1 MQNPPF
7 QQVGVLDL
15 ESFFPAKDRFELAM
29 LLNNL
34 LAAPGFAAWL
44 QGDSLNIDRLL
55 HTPSGRPRVSVF
67 SIAHLS
73 DAERMFFVSLLLNEV
88 LGWMR
93 SCSGTT
99 SLRALLYIDEL
110 LGYMPPVS
118 NPPSKKP
125 LLTLLKQ
132 ARAFGLGIILATQN
146 PVDLDYKGLAN
157 AGSWFIGRLQ
167 TERDKQR
174 VLEGLSGA
182 TSAAGRTLAEASP
195 AKLLSDLPQR
205 VFLMHNVHEE
215 EPELFRTRWTL
226 SYLAGPLTRRQIREL
241 QPPRAVEAVSSA
253 QPTAA
258 EDPPSRTPP
267 VATNVSSTRPLVAPS
282 VPQVFLPGETR
293 SVAGRRLYI
302 PQLLAIVRMHY
313 VKTRRRLSADED
325 LTLLLALQE
334 DSLHPDWSAARELPW
349 TERELQSQ
357 TARALR
363 IRTDPH
369 TV

>member
-1 MQNPPF
+1 M
-7 QQVGVLDL
+7 LDL

-44 QGDSLNIDRLL
+44 QGESLDIGQLL

-132 ARAFGLGIILATQN
+132 ARAFGLGVVLATQN

-157 AGSWFIGRLQ
+157 TGTLVHRTSANRTRQATCLGRTIRCLFGGGRSDSA
-167 TERDKQR
+167 EALDREAAVR
-174 VLEGLSGA
+174 
-182 TSAAGRTLAEASP
+182 TSAAS
-195 AKLLSDLPQR
+195 LPDAQR
-205 VFLMHNVHEE
+205 
-215 EPELFRTRWTL
+215 
-226 SYLAGPLTRRQIREL
+226 A
-241 QPPRAVEAVSSA
+241 
-253 QPTAA
+253 
-258 EDPPSRTPP
+258 
-267 VATNVSSTRPLVAPS
+267 
-282 VPQVFLPGETR
+282 
-293 SVAGRRLYI
+293 
-302 PQLLAIVRMHY
+302 
-313 VKTRRRLSADED
+313 
-325 LTLLLALQE
+325 
-334 DSLHPDWSAARELPW
+334 
-349 TERELQSQ
+349 
-357 TARALR
+357 
-363 IRTDPH
+363 
-369 TV
+369 